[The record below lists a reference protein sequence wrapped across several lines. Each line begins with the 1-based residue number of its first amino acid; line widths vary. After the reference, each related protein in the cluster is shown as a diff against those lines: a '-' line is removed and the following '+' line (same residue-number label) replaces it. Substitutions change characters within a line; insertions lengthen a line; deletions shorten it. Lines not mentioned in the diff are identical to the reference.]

1 MNPLDYMKSKTMVT
15 QQLSASVHK
24 KIDNALVMLGYMQSY
39 IGLIASL
46 FCATIVLIG
55 MYNVEKINIIYAW
68 YGIFLAITLFRTVV
82 VMYYKRESQ
91 NVVRIKLWRNLFI
104 LSALLGGLVWGATG
118 FILYPLGNHLQQTLI
133 ILVLAGTTA
142 GSVPL
147 YSAVLP
153 AALLFVTTALVPLA
167 VNLLFIQN
175 NLLFDLTLIAYTF
188 YLLAL
193 CRRTHGT
200 MRDSVGLQFE
210 NHTLLNNL
218 SEAKLQLEKINKKLE
233 QAATHDPL
241 TNVANR
247 NLFVTN
253 FAQAIER
260 AKASKKLLALLYIDL
275 DNFKNINDVY
285 GHHVGDQLLLVL
297 TERIEE
303 YVSSLDVIAR
313 LGGDEFTIIVE
324 DVTNPE
330 EVSKLTRKICRTIAE
345 SVRINDIELK
355 VSASV
360 GIGVYPI
367 DGDDAEKLLAVA
379 DKAMYYVKER
389 GGNNFRFNV
398 TLLAD

>member
-1 MNPLDYMKSKTMVT
+1 MNPLDYIKSKSMLS
-15 QQLSASVHK
+15 QQLSAPVMK
-24 KIDNALVMLGYMQSY
+24 KIDNALVTLGYMQAY
-39 IGLIASL
+39 IGLAASL
-46 FCATIVLIG
+46 FCATIILIG
-55 MYNVEKINIIYAW
+55 MYNIQKTNILYGW
-68 YGIFLAITLFRTVV
+68 YGVFLLVTLFRAVV
-82 VMYYKRESQ
+82 VMYYKQDRQESS
-91 NVVRIKLWRNLFI
+91 RITLWRNLFI
-104 LSALLGGLVWGATG
+104 FSALIGGVVWGATG
-118 FILYPLGNHLQQTLI
+118 IILYPLGNHLQQTLI
-133 ILVLAGTTA
+133 VLVLAGTTA

-153 AALLFVTTALVPLA
+153 AAILFITTALLPLII
-167 VNLLFIQN
+167 NLFISQN
-175 NLLFDLTLIAYTF
+175 NLLFDLTVVAYLV

-193 CRRTHGT
+193 SHRTNGT
-200 MRDSVGLQFE
+200 MRSSVGLQFE

-218 SEAKLQLEKINKKLE
+218 SEAKMQLEMINKKLE

-260 AKASKKLLALLYIDL
+260 AKENKKLLALLYIDL
-275 DNFKNINDVY
+275 DNFKSVNDIH
-285 GHHVGDQLLLVL
+285 GHHIGDQLLLVL

-303 YVSSLDVIAR
+303 YVESLDIIAR

-324 DVTNPE
+324 DVINPE
-330 EVSKLTRKICRTIAE
+330 DVAKLTKKICRTIAE
-345 SVRINDIELK
+345 PVRINGLELK
-355 VSASV
+355 VSASI

-398 TLLAD
+398 TLLTK